1 MTEWQETAKQY
12 LDMYQSCKTECDQ
25 LRQALEEAK
34 QRVHDVSKSW
44 EIKWYR
50 ETTDL
55 RQALEAVEWVQ
66 FTSSYGNY
74 STMMEICLWCGRHK
88 EYGHTP
94 DCQRQL
100 ALGGE

>member
-1 MTEWQETAKQY
+1 MSDFTPIEVIK
-12 LDMYQSCKTECDQ
+12 CCD
-25 LRQALEEAK
+25 A
-34 QRVHDVSKSW
+34 HDVFNVYHHKDKCD
-44 EIKWYR
+44 ICQ
-50 ETTDL
+50 L

>member
-1 MTEWQETAKQY
+1 MSTRFNPY
-12 LDMYQSCKTECDQ
+12 DLDNVKDI
-25 LRQALEEAK
+25 LDALERFNFHKAYYECIN
-34 QRVHDVSKSW
+34 QLED
-44 EIKWYR
+44 EIAN
-50 ETTDL
+50 L